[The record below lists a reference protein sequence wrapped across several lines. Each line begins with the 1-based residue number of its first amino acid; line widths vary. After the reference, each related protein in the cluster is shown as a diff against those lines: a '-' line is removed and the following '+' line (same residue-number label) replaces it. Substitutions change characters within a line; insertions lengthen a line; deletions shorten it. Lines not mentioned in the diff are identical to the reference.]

1 MLNRL
6 PVQIPPL
13 WLLLDDIGN
22 PPAKRLAKALDVTER
37 TVKKWIRDDVAPRPV
52 MLSLYWLTRWGQ
64 SAVHCEAH
72 NAAVMHAGMVGGLR
86 REIELLNARLD
97 RLGRIA
103 DFGAANDPA
112 PNVALPTTPRPRP
125 EMPTG
130 APARTRQTKPSTT
143 RQTAG

>member
-6 PVQIPPL
+6 PVLVVPL
-13 WLLLDDIGN
+13 SMLIEDIGN
-22 PPAKRLAKALDVTER
+22 PSPKRIAKALGVTER
-37 TVKKWIRDDVAPRPV
+37 TVKKWIREDIAPRPV
-52 MLSLYWLTRWGQ
+52 MLSLYWLTGWGQ

-72 NAAVMHAGMVGGLR
+72 NAAVMHAGMVGCLR
-86 REIELLNARLD
+86 REIALLNARLD

-112 PNVALPTTPRPRP
+112 PNVPLPA
-125 EMPTG
+125 MPPPSMPAK
-130 APARTRQTKPSTT
+130 APAKTKQTKPSTN

>member
-6 PVQIPPL
+6 PVLVVPL
-13 WLLLDDIGN
+13 SMLIEDIGN
-22 PPAKRLAKALDVTER
+22 PSPKRIAKALGVTER
-37 TVKKWIRDDVAPRPV
+37 TVKKWIREDIAPRPV
-52 MLSLYWLTRWGQ
+52 MLSLYWLTGWGQ

-72 NAAVMHAGMVGGLR
+72 NAAVMHAGMVGCLR
-86 REIELLNARLD
+86 REIALLNARLD

-112 PNVALPTTPRPRP
+112 PNVALPAVPPP
-125 EMPTG
+125 AMPAK
-130 APARTRQTKPSTT
+130 APAKTKQTKPSTN